1 MIPYTLSNQQKN
13 KACRPGIEIPG
24 LHAKNVKNVA
34 NLTQL
39 PQTGGVL
46 AFAFWLAC
54 AMPLFATGGMMAV
67 RGARNRRDA
76 LTLTHDGGNP
86 AA

>member
-1 MIPYTLSNQQKN
+1 M
-13 KACRPGIEIPG
+13 
-24 LHAKNVKNVA
+24 
-34 NLTQL
+34 
-39 PQTGGVL
+39 L

-54 AMPLFATGGMMAV
+54 AMPLFAIGGTMAV

>member
-1 MIPYTLSNQQKN
+1 MPNLTSRLDNNTVQ
-13 KACRPGIEIPG
+13 
-24 LHAKNVKNVA
+24 VKNVA

-46 AFAFWLAC
+46 AFACWLAC
-54 AMPLFATGGMMAV
+54 AMPLFAIGGTMAV

-76 LTLTHDGGNP
+76 LMLTHDGDTP
-86 AA
+86 AV

>member
-1 MIPYTLSNQQKN
+1 MPNLTSRLDNNTVQ
-13 KACRPGIEIPG
+13 
-24 LHAKNVKNVA
+24 VKNVA

-54 AMPLFATGGMMAV
+54 AMPLFAIGGMMAV

>member
-1 MIPYTLSNQQKN
+1 MANASNATPAVIA
-13 KACRPGIEIPG
+13 ACIVDAVGGSANIT
-24 LHAKNVKNVA
+24 

-54 AMPLFATGGMMAV
+54 AMPLFAIGGTMAV